1 MSRILVLGDINLDVL
16 ASVPSSLPIEGE
28 VRTRV
33 VVEPGGSAAN
43 FARAAALLGATVE
56 FIGCVGH
63 DLVGDIL
70 VESLNGAGVIPHL
83 QRTAVQ
89 SGTIVSLK
97 SNRGK
102 TMLCSRGANDMI
114 DPSLFDEGWFAG
126 ADHLHLSGYTFLS
139 EVQSAAAKRAIS
151 IAKLHKMSVSVD
163 PPPANLI
170 SSYGVQAFLAKIS
183 AAGIVFPN
191 LAEGRIMTDED
202 TPEEIVD
209 SLSVRFPVGA
219 LTMGRDGSIAW
230 DGKKRSVQHVAEI
243 DGVDPTGAGDA
254 FAAGFIV
261 SYLKDGDVDRANR
274 EGHSVARSHLL
285 QRASNATLAYHEGRE
300 GKR

>member
-33 VVEPGGSAAN
+33 VVESGGSAAN
-43 FARAAALLGATVE
+43 FARVAARAGAVVE
-56 FIGCVGH
+56 FIGCVGD

-70 VESLNGAGVIPHL
+70 VESLNRIDMTHHL
-83 QRTAVQ
+83 QRSPGNT
-89 SGTIVSLK
+89 GTIVSLK

-114 DPSLFDEGWFAG
+114 DPSLFDERWFAC

-139 EVQSAAAKRAIS
+139 TVQSAAAKRAIS

-170 SSYGVQAFLAKIS
+170 SSYGVQAFLAEIS
-183 AAGIVFPN
+183 APGIVFPN
-191 LAEGRIMTDED
+191 LEEGRNMTDED

-261 SYLKDGDVDRANR
+261 SYLKDPDVEQANKEGTRA
-274 EGHSVARSHLL
+274 ARNHLL
-285 QRASNATLAYHEGRE
+285 ERARHAL
-300 GKR
+300 

>member
-16 ASVPSSLPIEGE
+16 ASIPSALPIEGE

-43 FARAAALLGATVE
+43 FARVAAHAGAVVE
-56 FIGCVGH
+56 FIGCVGD
-63 DLVGDIL
+63 DLVGNIL
-70 VESLNGAGVIPHL
+70 VESLNGARVIPHL
-83 QRTAVQ
+83 QRSGVQ

-97 SNRGK
+97 SDRGK
-102 TMLCSRGANDMI
+102 TMLCSRGANNMI
-114 DPSLFDEGWFAG
+114 DPSLIDEEWFAD

-139 EVQSAAAKRAIS
+139 EVQHAAAKCALS
-151 IAKLHKMSVSVD
+151 IAKLHKMSVSID

-170 SSYGVQAFLAKIS
+170 LSYGVQAFLAEIS
-183 AAGIVFPN
+183 AARIVFPN

-202 TPEEIVD
+202 IPEGIVD

-274 EGHSVARSHLL
+274 EGTAVARSHLL
-285 QRASNATLAYHEGRE
+285 QRA
-300 GKR
+300 

>member
-1 MSRILVLGDINLDVL
+1 MSRILILGDINLDVL
-16 ASVPSSLPIEGE
+16 ADVPVDLPVDGE

-43 FARAAALLGATVE
+43 FARAAARVGAAVE
-56 FIGCVGH
+56 FIGCVGD

-70 VESLNGAGVIPHL
+70 VESLNGTGVIPHL
-83 QRTAVQ
+83 QRTIVQ

-114 DPSLFDEGWFAG
+114 DPSLIDEGWFAG

-139 EVQSAAAKRAIS
+139 EVQRAAAKRAIS
-151 IAKLHKMSVSVD
+151 IAQLHKMSISID

-170 SSYGVQAFLAKIS
+170 SSYGVQAFLAEIS

-191 LAEGRIMTDED
+191 LEEGRNMTDED
-202 TPEEIVD
+202 APEEIVD

-219 LTMGRDGSIAW
+219 LSMGRDGSIAW
-230 DGKKRSVQHVAEI
+230 DGKKRSVQHVAGI

-254 FAAGFIV
+254 FAAVFMV
-261 SYLKDGDVDRANR
+261 SYLANHDL
-274 EGHSVARSHLL
+274 EQANSAGSAAARNHLL
-285 QRASNATLAYHEGRE
+285 KRAHDT
-300 GKR
+300 

>member
-16 ASVPSSLPIEGE
+16 ASVPSSLPVDGE

-43 FARAAALLGATVE
+43 FARAAARAGAVVE
-56 FIGCVGH
+56 FIGCVGD

-70 VESLNGAGVIPHL
+70 VESLNRDGVTHHL
-83 QRTAVQ
+83 QRTIVQ
-89 SGTIVSLK
+89 TGTIVSLK

-114 DPSLFDEGWFAG
+114 DPSLIDEDWFAG

-139 EVQSAAAKRAIS
+139 EVQRAAAKRAIS
-151 IAKLHKMSVSVD
+151 IAKLHKMSISID

-170 SSYGVQAFLAKIS
+170 SSYGVQAFLAEIS

-191 LAEGRIMTDED
+191 LEEGRKMTDED
-202 TPEEIVD
+202 APEEIVD

-230 DGKKRSVQHVAEI
+230 DGKIRSVQHVAGI

-261 SYLKDGDVDRANR
+261 SYLGEQNLERANR
-274 EGHSVARSHLL
+274 AGSDAAYGLL
-285 QRASNATLAYHEGRE
+285 M
-300 GKR
+300 KRGN